1 MTGHRFREVIN
12 IVKRLIP
19 LLPARLDMDPRP
31 WSLHPS
37 HFIRL
42 IYCRT
47 SRLPMQLTGAVV
59 AVAAMAMTTE
69 EEAAVP
75 NNPD

>member
-1 MTGHRFREVIN
+1 
-12 IVKRLIP
+12 
-19 LLPARLDMDPRP
+19 MDPRP